1 MHQARSPKP
10 EERMCG
16 LVVDL
21 WLVAVAA
28 CCMCEAVV
36 VDAAVVVAVWW
47 ELSGGWR
54 ELWAHIPYTTFNA
67 KRGRYYLYH
76 HHH

>member
-1 MHQARSPKP
+1 
-10 EERMCG
+10 
-16 LVVDL
+16 
-21 WLVAVAA
+21 
-28 CCMCEAVV
+28 MCEAVV